1 MNVGCHRSRYDTS
14 FVNSLICSPTH
25 LNANKLVVIHAL
37 LPPPNAAFARGTPR
51 PKAGEHYD
59 QRGRAL
65 HARRLW
71 VRHAAP
77 RTDAQ
82 GVRHRRVHTP
92 GGADA
97 AIVRAGVR
105 LVLFD
110 QW

>member
-1 MNVGCHRSRYDTS
+1 MLAVIGHGMIHHSLTHSFANQLTS
-14 FVNSLICSPTH
+14 TQ
-25 LNANKLVVIHAL
+25 NKLDVVHAL

-71 VRHAAP
+71 VCHAAP